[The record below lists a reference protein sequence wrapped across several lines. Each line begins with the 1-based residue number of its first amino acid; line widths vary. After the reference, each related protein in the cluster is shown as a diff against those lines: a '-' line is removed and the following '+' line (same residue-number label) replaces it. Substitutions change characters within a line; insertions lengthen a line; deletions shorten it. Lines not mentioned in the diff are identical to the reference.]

1 MANEVAESER
11 TAIRK
16 GLLDGIK
23 KGWRA
28 FLWMMK
34 IILPVSLLTTVLQWS
49 GLLSSLDFILRPAMA
64 VMGLPSLAAFPL
76 LIGMLTGIYG
86 AIAAMI
92 VLPFTETQMTLTAIF
107 LLMAHNLIQEGIIQA
122 QSGLHP
128 AKATLFRIVMAFVT
142 VMLVSLVIQNG
153 AAPAGPVALPAAVP
167 PTFYETM
174 KEWGV
179 TTAYLVI
186 KVFFIIMTILTFL
199 EVLKTMGWIA
209 YVVRIFS
216 PLLSLMG
223 LDRKVGILW
232 MTAIVFGLSYGG
244 AVIVEEARNGHLTKE
259 ELEMLQLSIGINHS
273 MVEDPML
280 FVAIGLSAFWLYVP
294 RLVMAIVSVRVVRLW
309 YRYSER
315 NSA

>member
-1 MANEVAESER
+1 MADGAAASDR
-11 TAIRK
+11 TAIRR
-16 GLLDGIK
+16 GLLDGMK

-34 IILPVSLLTTVLQWS
+34 IILPVSLLTTLLQWS

-64 VMGLPSLAAFPL
+64 VIGLPSLAAFPL

-92 VLPFTETQMTLTAIF
+92 VLPFTETQMTLMAIF

-128 AKATLFRIVMAFVT
+128 VKATLFRIVMAVVT
-142 VMLVSLVIQNG
+142 VVLVSMAIQNG
-153 AAPAGPVALPAAVP
+153 AAPAGPAALPAAP

-179 TTAYLVI
+179 ATAWLVI
-186 KVFFIIMTILTFL
+186 RVFFIIMTILTFL
-199 EVLKTMGWIA
+199 EVLKAMGWIA

-244 AVIVEEARNGHLTKE
+244 AVIVEEARTGHLTRE

-294 RLVMAIVSVRVVRLW
+294 RLAMAIVSVRIVRLW

-315 NSA
+315 NRA

>member
-1 MANEVAESER
+1 MADGAADLVWPTVR
-11 TAIRK
+11 G
-16 GLLDGIK
+16 GLLAGME

-34 IILPVSLLTTVLQWS
+34 IILPVSLLTTLLQWS
-49 GLLSSLDFILRPAMA
+49 GLLLSLDFLLRPVMA

-92 VLPFTETQMTLTAIF
+92 VLPFTEAQMTLMAIF
-107 LLMAHNLIQEGIIQA
+107 LLMAHNLIQEGVIQA
-122 QSGLHP
+122 QSGIRLW
-128 AKATLFRIVMAFVT
+128 KATLFRILMAIVT
-142 VMLVSLVIQNG
+142 VVLVSLIIQNG
-153 AAPAGPVALPAAVP
+153 AAPAGPAALPAAP

-174 KEWGV
+174 KDWGV
-179 TTAYLVI
+179 ATAWLVL
-186 KVFFIIMTILTFL
+186 KVFLIIMTLLTFL
-199 EVLKTMGWIA
+199 EVLKAMGWIA
-209 YVVRIFS
+209 YVVRVFS

-294 RLVMAIVSVRVVRLW
+294 RLVMAIVSVRLVRLW
-309 YRYSER
+309 YRNFAKIR
-315 NSA
+315 L

>member
-1 MANEVAESER
+1 MADEAAGSVG
-11 TAIRK
+11 TTIRR
-16 GLLDGIK
+16 GLLDGMK

-34 IILPVSLLTTVLQWS
+34 IILPVSLLTTLLQWS
-49 GLLSSLDFILRPAMA
+49 GLLSSLDFILRPVMS

-92 VLPFTETQMTLTAIF
+92 VLPFTETQMTLMAIF

-122 QSGLHP
+122 QSGIRPL
-128 AKATLFRIVMAFVT
+128 KATLFRIVMAVVT
-142 VMLVSLVIQNG
+142 VMLVSLMIQNG
-153 AAPAGPVALPAAVP
+153 AAPAGPAALPAAAP
-167 PTFYETM
+167 LTIFETM

-179 TTAYLVI
+179 TTAYLVV

-199 EVLKTMGWIA
+199 EVLKAMGWIA

-294 RLVMAIVSVRVVRLW
+294 RLVMAIASVRIVRLW
-309 YRYSER
+309 YRYSMR
-315 NSA
+315 IPA

>member
-1 MANEVAESER
+1 M
-11 TAIRK
+11 
-16 GLLDGIK
+16 
-23 KGWRA
+23 
-28 FLWMMK
+28 
-34 IILPVSLLTTVLQWS
+34 
-49 GLLSSLDFILRPAMA
+49 
-64 VMGLPSLAAFPL
+64 
-76 LIGMLTGIYG
+76 
-86 AIAAMI
+86 
-92 VLPFTETQMTLTAIF
+92 AIF

-128 AKATLFRIVMAFVT
+128 VKATIFRIVMAVVT
-142 VMLVSLVIQNG
+142 VVLVSMAIQNG
-153 AAPAGPVALPAAVP
+153 AAPAGPAALPAAAP
-167 PTFYETM
+167 PTLFETM
-174 KEWGV
+174 KEWGI
-179 TTAYLVI
+179 TTAWLAI

-199 EVLKTMGWIA
+199 EVLKAMGWIA

-294 RLVMAIVSVRVVRLW
+294 RLAMAIVSVRLVRLW

-315 NSA
+315 NRA